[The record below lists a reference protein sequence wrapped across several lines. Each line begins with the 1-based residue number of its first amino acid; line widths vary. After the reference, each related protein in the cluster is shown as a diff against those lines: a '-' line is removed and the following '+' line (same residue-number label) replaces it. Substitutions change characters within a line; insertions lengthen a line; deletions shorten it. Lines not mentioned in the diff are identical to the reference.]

1 MSYAIDIDM
10 AHLISIGLSLLTG
23 LLIGYERERSDKP
36 CGVRTT
42 IFIILGATLAT
53 IISKKWEVGAFDSI
67 RLVAYY
73 IVAIGFVGGG
83 IINRRNGK
91 LEGITTASLLLP
103 LTLIGIL
110 YGMNEY
116 VLAAATSVLT
126 YLVLESKY
134 VHKLLRSNNAKRI

>member
-1 MSYAIDIDM
+1 MKYTINIDI
-10 AHLISIGLSLLTG
+10 ISLVSIVLSLLTG
-23 LLIGYERERSDKP
+23 VLIGYERERSDKP

-42 IFIILGATLAT
+42 IFIIIGATLAT
-53 IISKKWEVGAFDSI
+53 IISRKWSIGNFDSI
-67 RLVAYY
+67 RLAAYY

-103 LTLIGIL
+103 LTLLGIL
-110 YGMNEY
+110 YGMGEY
-116 VLAAATSVLT
+116 VLAVSTSILT

-134 VHKLLRSNNAKRI
+134 IHNFLKKR